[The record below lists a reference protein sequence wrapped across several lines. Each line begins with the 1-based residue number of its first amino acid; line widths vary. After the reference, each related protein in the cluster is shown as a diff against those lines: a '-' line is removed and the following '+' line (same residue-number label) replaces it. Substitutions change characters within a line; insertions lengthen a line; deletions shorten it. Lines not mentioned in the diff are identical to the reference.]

1 MSAAQDHVPQ
11 HRVRHINPV
20 QARLLQLLGPADS
33 WDSPLAGT
41 KYDPATRQ
49 HEQLERRQAKQA
61 RKARRRHEHE
71 VHRMEN
77 NAAESDHH
85 TPDEV

>member
-1 MSAAQDHVPQ
+1 MNAPHEQVPR

-33 WDSPLAGT
+33 WDNPLAGT

-49 HEQLERRQAKQA
+49 HEQQDRRHAKQA
-61 RKARRRHEHE
+61 RKAQRRYEHE
-71 VHRMEN
+71 QHRMDNGTKSE
-77 NAAESDHH
+77 HH